1 MKWDAYDQLGLTLGK
16 TLFMFMYLA
25 NEPSTSLGLNS
36 TIKWTKLKHNNVF
49 INKLMNEDSI

>member
-1 MKWDAYDQLGLTLGK
+1 MKWDAYEQLGLTLEK
-16 TLFMFMYLA
+16 TFIYAHLA

-36 TIKWTKLKHNNVF
+36 TIKRTKLKHNNVF